1 MDPIGTLVY
10 TVAVRRLLVL
20 ITLLLGC
27 SAGPTDGPEIVTL
40 WHSYRGAER
49 DAIDA
54 IVADFNASNAVQIES
69 LAVPSKAYRSR
80 LSSAIP
86 RGNGPDLFINAHEVA
101 GEWSNGHLL
110 QPAIFPDGAGPD
122 AFSPASV
129 DALRFGDQIWGIPLS
144 VKSVALYYNKALVPG
159 PPATMDALLAYRDD
173 GLILAYE
180 NGEFYHHAALLH
192 AFGGQALDHAG
203 RPALHTDEVA
213 ASMAFAGDLAAR
225 GAVPGECDG
234 AMVATLFN
242 QGEVP
247 YVFNGP
253 WFLGEI
259 KDGVDF
265 GVANLPTVQGEPL
278 RPFLTVEAL
287 YRAAHSAAS
296 DASIEAVSH
305 ALAGEDGSV
314 LRAVQGRQ
322 ALAHKAARRHPSVA
336 NDPIL
341 AAFAAQS
348 DAAVPMPNRPEM
360 GVVWEPAN
368 RALRSVLRGALSPD
382 EALTRAQ
389 REAESFLR
397 PPPEPARP
405 APFLALLGFLTLIGA
420 ATLVQKTRGQNIVS
434 RARSSWDAY
443 AYLAPAF
450 LGMLVVVF
458 IPFVVGACVS
468 LFAHKDGDFTFVGL
482 SNFWRI
488 LTSDGYGITDPMS
501 FWFTLAVTI
510 AWTVV
515 NVALHAGLGLG
526 LALLLRDP
534 WMKLKGFYRVLLI
547 VPWAVPNYI
556 TALIWR
562 GMFNE
567 QFGAI
572 NGVLGVFG
580 VEPVAWF
587 SRFATSFAANVAT
600 NTWLGFPFMM
610 VVTLGALSAIP
621 RDLEEAAQVDGAGAW
636 TRFRHITLPLLKPA
650 LMPAIILGSVWTFN
664 MFNIIY
670 LVSAGEPDGG
680 TEILISEAYKWAFT
694 RQAQYGYASAYG
706 VLVFGILVLYT
717 LLTRKVTG
725 GEVA

>member
-1 MDPIGTLVY
+1 M
-10 TVAVRRLLVL
+10 RHLLIL
-20 ITLLLGC
+20 ILLLFGC
-27 SAGPTDGPEIVTL
+27 SPAPGTGPEVVTL
-40 WHSYRGAER
+40 WHAYRGAER
-49 DAIDA
+49 DAIDG
-54 IVADFNASNAVQIES
+54 IVADFNASHALQIEA

-80 LSSAIP
+80 LMSAIP
-86 RGNGPDLFINAHEVA
+86 RGNGPDLFINAHEVV
-101 GEWSNGHLL
+101 GEWSNSHLL
-110 QPAIFPDGAGPD
+110 QPALFPTDAGPD
-122 AFSPASV
+122 AFSAASI
-129 DALRFGDQIWGIPLS
+129 DALRFGDRLWGVPLA
-144 VKSVALYYNKALVPG
+144 VKSAALYYNKAVAPQPPTTMEQLLEYADGGLV
-159 PPATMDALLAYRDD
+159 
-173 GLILAYE
+173 LAYE
-180 NGEFYHHAALLH
+180 NGEFYHHGSLLH
-192 AFGGQALDHAG
+192 GFGGHPLTDDG
-203 RPALHTDEVA
+203 RPALATPEAA
-213 ASMAFAGDLAAR
+213 ASMAYARKLAAD

-247 YVFNGP
+247 FVFNGP

-259 KDGVDF
+259 KEGIDF
-265 GVANLPTVQGEPL
+265 GVATLPSVDGRPL

-287 YRAAHSAAS
+287 YRAANSEAS
-296 DASIEAVSH
+296 DAAVQAVAE
-305 ALAGEDGSV
+305 ALAGEAGAV
-314 LRAVQGRQ
+314 RRATQGRQ
-322 ALAHKAARRHPSVA
+322 ALAHKAARQHPDVA
-336 NDPIL
+336 GDPIL
-341 AAFAAQS
+341 AAFSAQA
-348 DAAVPMPNRPEM
+348 DDAVPMPNRPEM
-360 GVVWEPAN
+360 GVLWEPAN
-368 RALRSVLRGALSPD
+368 RALRSVLRGAMSPD
-382 EALTRAQ
+382 EALLRAQ

-397 PPPEPARP
+397 PPPEPANP
-405 APFLALLGFLTLIGA
+405 TPFLALLGFLSLVGA
-420 ATLVQKTRGQNIVS
+420 GSLVQRSRGQNVV
-434 RARSSWDAY
+434 ARVRGNLDAY

-450 LGMLVVVF
+450 LGMVTVVF

-488 LTSDGYGITDPMS
+488 LTSDGYGVTDPMS
-501 FWFTLAVTI
+501 FWFTLVVTV
-510 AWTVV
+510 AWTMV
-515 NVALHAGLGLG
+515 NVVLHASLGLG

-580 VEPVAWF
+580 VEPIAWF

-621 RDLEEAAQVDGAGAW
+621 RDLEEAAAVDGAGAW

-694 RQAQYGYASAYG
+694 RQAQYGYASAYA

-717 LLTRKVTG
+717 ALTKRVTG
-725 GEVA
+725 GDVA

>member
-1 MDPIGTLVY
+1 MDPQRPLVY
-10 TVAVRRLLVL
+10 TLFVRRLLVL
-20 ITLLLGC
+20 IVLMLGC
-27 SAGPTDGPEIVTL
+27 APAPNDGPEVVSL

-54 IVADFNASNAVQIES
+54 IVQQFNAANDVQIEA

-80 LSSAIP
+80 LTSAIP
-86 RGNGPDLFINAHEVA
+86 RGNGPDLFINAHEVV

-110 QPAIFPDGAGPD
+110 APAVFPESLRPE
-122 AFSPASV
+122 AFAASSV
-129 DALRFGDQIWGIPLS
+129 DALRFKDQVWGIPLA
-144 VKSVALYYNKALVPG
+144 VKSVALFYNRALSPEAPG
-159 PPATMDALLAYRDD
+159 TMAELLATKP
-173 GLILAYE
+173 GLVLAYE
-180 NGEFYHHAALLH
+180 SGEFYHHASFLH
-192 AFGGQALDHAG
+192 AYEGRALTDDG
-203 RPALHTDEVA
+203 RPALHTDGVA
-213 ASMAFAGDLAAR
+213 ASMAYAATLAEQGR
-225 GAVPGECDG
+225 VPGECDG

-247 YVFNGP
+247 FVFNGP

-259 KDGVDF
+259 KEGLDY
-265 GVANLPTVQGEPL
+265 GVANLPTLNGTSLQ
-278 RPFLTVEAL
+278 PFLTVESL
-287 YRAAHSAAS
+287 YRAANGTASNAALL
-296 DASIEAVSH
+296 AVTE
-305 ALAGEDGSV
+305 ALAGKDGSIV
-314 LRAVQGRQ
+314 RATRGRQ
-322 ALAHKAARRHPSVA
+322 ALAHKAARAHPSVA
-336 NDPIL
+336 DDPVL
-341 AAFAAQS
+341 AAFSAQA

-360 GVVWEPAN
+360 GVVWEPAS
-368 RALRSVLRGALSPD
+368 RALRTVLRGAMSPND
-382 EALTRAQ
+382 ALERAQ

-397 PPPEPARP
+397 PPPEPAN
-405 APFLALLGFLTLIGA
+405 ATPFLALLGFLSLVGA
-420 ATLVQKTRGQNIVS
+420 ASLVQRS
-434 RARSSWDAY
+434 RNQDVLGRMRANLDAY
-443 AYLAPAF
+443 GYLGPAF
-450 LGMLVVVF
+450 LGMLFVVF

-468 LFAHKDGDFTFVGL
+468 LFAHKDGEFTFVGL

-488 LTSDGYGITDPMS
+488 LTSDGYGATDPMS
-501 FWFTLAVTI
+501 FWFTLVVTVM
-510 AWTVV
+510 WTLANVV
-515 NVALHAGLGLG
+515 LHAGIGLG

-534 WMKLKGFYRVLLI
+534 WMKMKGFYRVLLI

-572 NGVLGVFG
+572 NGVLSVFG
-580 VEPVAWF
+580 VEPIAWF
-587 SRFATSFAANVAT
+587 SRFWTSFAANVAT

-621 RDLEEAAQVDGAGAW
+621 RDLEEAAAVDGAGAW
-636 TRFRHITLPLLKPA
+636 TRFRHVTLPLLKPA

-670 LVSAGEPDGG
+670 LVSSGEPDGG

-717 LLTRKVTG
+717 ALTKKVTG
-725 GEVA
+725 GDVA

>member
-1 MDPIGTLVY
+1 
-10 TVAVRRLLVL
+10 VRLLLVL
-20 ITLLLGC
+20 ITLMLGC
-27 SAGPTDGPEIVTL
+27 SSAPADGLETVSL

-49 DAIDA
+49 DSIDA
-54 IVADFNASNAVQIES
+54 IVGEFNASHDVQIVS

-80 LSSAIP
+80 LMSAIP

-101 GEWSNGHLL
+101 GEWSNSHLL
-110 QPAIFPDGAGPD
+110 EPALFPPGDGPD
-122 AFSPASV
+122 AFAASAV
-129 DALRFGDQIWGIPLS
+129 DALRFGDQLWGIPLA
-144 VKSVALYYNKALVPG
+144 VKSVALYYNKALSPT
-159 PPATMDALLAYRDD
+159 PPRSMEELLAHKGD
-173 GLILAYE
+173 GLVLAYE
-180 NGEFYHHAALLH
+180 NGEFYHHASLLH
-192 AFGGQALDHAG
+192 AFGGEALNADG
-203 RPALHTDEVA
+203 RPALSSDGVA
-213 ASMAFAGDLAAR
+213 ASMAYAGKLAAD

-247 YVFNGP
+247 FVFNGP

-259 KDGVDF
+259 KDGLDF
-265 GVANLPTVQGEPL
+265 GVTNLPTVDGSPM

-287 YRAAHSAAS
+287 YRAAHGTAS
-296 DASIEAVSH
+296 DASITAV
-305 ALAGEDGSV
+305 AGVLAGEAGSI
-314 LRAVQGRQ
+314 LRARQGRQ
-322 ALAHKAARRHPSVA
+322 ALAHKAARANPAVA
-336 NDPIL
+336 NDPVL
-341 AAFAAQS
+341 AAFSAQA

-360 GVVWEPAN
+360 GVVWEPAS
-368 RALRSVLRGALSPD
+368 RALRAVLRGAMEP
-382 EALTRAQ
+382 EVALARAQ

-397 PPPEPARP
+397 PPPEPASP
-405 APFLALLGFLTLIGA
+405 TPFLLLLGFLTLAGA
-420 ATLVQKTRGQNIVS
+420 ASLVQKTRGQNIVA
-434 RARSSWDAY
+434 RARGSIGAY

-450 LGMLVVVF
+450 LGMVTVVF

-488 LTSDGYGITDPMS
+488 LTSDGYGATDPMS
-501 FWFTLAVTI
+501 FWFTLVVTV
-510 AWTVV
+510 AWTMV
-515 NVALHAGLGLG
+515 NVVLHASLGLG

-534 WMKLKGFYRVLLI
+534 WMKIKGFYRVLLI

-587 SRFATSFAANVAT
+587 SQFATSFAANVAT

-621 RDLEEAAQVDGAGAW
+621 RDLEEAAQVDGAGAF

-670 LVSAGEPDGG
+670 LVSSGEPDGG

-694 RQAQYGYASAYG
+694 RQAQYGYASAYA

-717 LLTRKVTG
+717 ALTKKVTG
-725 GEVA
+725 GDVA